1 LSRPRAAILLTGNEL
16 LRGVISDQNAPHL
29 ARALERLGFS
39 LTRTVI
45 VGDELADIRAG
56 LRTALETADL
66 VVTSGGLG
74 PTHDDRTVE
83 AIAAEAGV
91 PLVLDEEVLGTIT
104 GWTDRVAERYGYD
117 RGRFDAGNRKQA
129 RIPEGAH
136 VLGIAGTAPA
146 LVVALGDAR
155 LVVLPGV
162 PSELRR
168 LWPLAPKHPALADL
182 FARAQPRRQWLIR
195 TYGIGESHVADL
207 FAEAGGDPEGVET
220 SICARNFEIEIDI
233 RAEVGSE
240 ANGAALRDRMT
251 TALGDFV
258 FATDE
263 RPLPELVLD
272 LLRER
277 GWTAATAESC
287 TGGLVAGKLT
297 DIAGSSDVF
306 AGGAVVYSNE
316 LKMSL
321 LGVPRDLIEA
331 HGAVSAEVA
340 EAMAEGARERLDA
353 DVAVS
358 VTGVAGPGGG
368 TPEKP
373 VGLVYMHVASPAG
386 GEGSRTEWPGDRAIV
401 RARATAGALQLLRAH
416 VVAAAAHARP

>member
-16 LRGVISDQNAPHL
+16 LRGVISDANAPHL

-45 VGDELADIRAG
+45 VGDELDDIRAG
-56 LRTALETADL
+56 LRAVLETADL
-66 VVTSGGLG
+66 IVTSGGLG

-91 PLVLDEEVLGTIT
+91 PLVLDEDVLGRIT
-104 GWTDRVAERYGYD
+104 RWTNGVAERYGFEP
-117 RGRFDAGNRKQA
+117 GRFDAGNRKQA
-129 RIPEGAH
+129 HIPQGSD

-146 LVVALGDAR
+146 LVVRMGDAR

-168 LWPLAPKHPALADL
+168 LWPLAPDHPALAEL
-182 FARAQPRRQWLIR
+182 FARAQPRRRWLIR

-233 RAEVGSE
+233 RAEGASE
-240 ANGAALRDRMT
+240 ANGAAMNERMT
-251 TALGDFV
+251 DALGEFV
-258 FATDE
+258 FADDD
-263 RPLPELVLD
+263 RPLSEIVLD
-272 LLRER
+272 LLREQ
-277 GWTAATAESC
+277 GWKAATAESC
-287 TGGLVAGKLT
+287 TGGMVAGKLT
-297 DIAGSSDVF
+297 DIAGSSETF
-306 AGGAVVYSNE
+306 AGGVVAYSNE

-321 LGVPRDLIEA
+321 LDVPAELLET

-340 EAMAEGARERLDA
+340 EAMAEGARERLGA

-368 TPEKP
+368 TEEKP
-373 VGLVYMHVASPAG
+373 VGLVYLHVSSPAG
-386 GEGSRTEWPGDRAIV
+386 GEGRRMEWPGDRAIV
-401 RARATAGALQLLRAH
+401 RSRATVAALQLLRAH
-416 VVAAAAHARP
+416 VVAASAHARS

>member
-1 LSRPRAAILLTGNEL
+1 MSRPRAAILLTGNEL
-16 LRGVISDQNAPHL
+16 LRGVISDANAPHL

-45 VGDELADIRAG
+45 VGDDLDDIRAG
-56 LRTALETADL
+56 LRAVLETADL

-83 AIAAEAGV
+83 AIAAEAGL
-91 PLVLDEEVLGTIT
+91 PLVLDEDVLGRIT
-104 GWTDRVAERYGYD
+104 RWTNGVAERYGFEP
-117 RGRFDAGNRKQA
+117 GRFDAGNRKQA
-129 RIPEGAH
+129 HIPEGSD

-146 LVVALGDAR
+146 LIVRMSDAR

-168 LWPLAPKHPALADL
+168 LWPLAPDHPALAEL
-182 FARAQPRRQWLIR
+182 FARAQPRRRWLIR

-233 RAEVGSE
+233 RAEGGSE
-240 ANGAALRDRMT
+240 ENGAAMNERMT
-251 TALGDFV
+251 AALGEFV
-258 FATDE
+258 FADDD
-263 RPLPELVLD
+263 RPLSEIVLD
-272 LLRER
+272 LLREQ
-277 GWTAATAESC
+277 GWTGATAESC
-287 TGGLVAGKLT
+287 TGGMVAGKLT
-297 DIAGSSDVF
+297 DIAGSSEAF
-306 AGGAVVYSNE
+306 AGGVVAYSNE

-321 LGVPRDLIEA
+321 LGVPEELLEA

-340 EAMAEGARERLDA
+340 EAMAEGARERLGA

-368 TPEKP
+368 TEEKP
-373 VGLVYMHVASPAG
+373 VGLVYLHVASPAG
-386 GEGSRTEWPGDRAIV
+386 GEGRRMEWPGDRAIV
-401 RARATAGALQLLRAH
+401 RARATVAALQLLRAH
-416 VVAAAAHARP
+416 VVAASAHARS

>member
-1 LSRPRAAILLTGNEL
+1 MSRPRAAILLTGNEL
-16 LRGVISDQNAPHL
+16 LRGVISDANAPHL

-45 VGDELADIRAG
+45 VGDELDDIRAG
-56 LRTALETADL
+56 LRAVLETADL
-66 VVTSGGLG
+66 IVTSGGLG

-91 PLVLDEEVLGTIT
+91 PLVLDEDVLGRIT
-104 GWTDRVAERYGYD
+104 RWTNGVAERYGFEP
-117 RGRFDAGNRKQA
+117 GRFDAGNRKQA
-129 RIPEGAH
+129 HIPQGSD

-146 LVVALGDAR
+146 LVVRMGDAR

-168 LWPLAPKHPALADL
+168 LWPLAPDHPALAEL
-182 FARAQPRRQWLIR
+182 FARAQPRRRWLIR

-233 RAEVGSE
+233 RAEGASE
-240 ANGAALRDRMT
+240 ANGAAMNERMT
-251 TALGDFV
+251 DALGEFV
-258 FATDE
+258 FADDD
-263 RPLPELVLD
+263 RPLSEIVLD
-272 LLRER
+272 LLREQ
-277 GWTAATAESC
+277 GWKAATAESC
-287 TGGLVAGKLT
+287 TGGMVAGKLT
-297 DIAGSSDVF
+297 DIAGSSETF
-306 AGGAVVYSNE
+306 AGGVVAYSNE

-321 LGVPRDLIEA
+321 LDVPAELLET

-340 EAMAEGARERLDA
+340 EAMAEGARERLGA

-368 TPEKP
+368 TEEKP
-373 VGLVYMHVASPAG
+373 VGLVYLHVSSPAG
-386 GEGSRTEWPGDRAIV
+386 GEGRRMEWPGDRAIV
-401 RARATAGALQLLRAH
+401 RSRATVAALQLLRAH
-416 VVAAAAHARP
+416 VVAASAHARS

>member
-1 LSRPRAAILLTGNEL
+1 MSRPRAAILLTGNEL
-16 LRGVISDQNAPHL
+16 LRGVISDANAPHL

-45 VGDELADIRAG
+45 VGDELDDIRAG
-56 LRTALETADL
+56 LRAVLETADL
-66 VVTSGGLG
+66 IVTSGGLG

-91 PLVLDEEVLGTIT
+91 PLVLDEDVLGRIT
-104 GWTDRVAERYGYD
+104 RWTNGVAERYGFEP
-117 RGRFDAGNRKQA
+117 GRFDAGNRKQA
-129 RIPEGAH
+129 HIPQGSD

-146 LVVALGDAR
+146 LVVRMGDAR

-168 LWPLAPKHPALADL
+168 LWPLAPDHPALAEL
-182 FARAQPRRQWLIR
+182 FARAQPRRRWLIR

-207 FAEAGGDPEGVET
+207 FAETGGDPEGVET

-233 RAEVGSE
+233 RAEGASE
-240 ANGAALRDRMT
+240 ANGAAMNERMT
-251 TALGDFV
+251 DALGEFV
-258 FATDE
+258 FADDD
-263 RPLPELVLD
+263 RPLSEIVLD
-272 LLRER
+272 LLREQ
-277 GWTAATAESC
+277 GWKAATAESC
-287 TGGLVAGKLT
+287 TGGMVAGKLT
-297 DIAGSSDVF
+297 DIAGSSETF
-306 AGGAVVYSNE
+306 AGGVVAYSNE

-321 LGVPRDLIEA
+321 LDVPAELLET

-340 EAMAEGARERLDA
+340 EAMAEGARERLGA

-368 TPEKP
+368 TEEKP
-373 VGLVYMHVASPAG
+373 VGLVYLHVSSPAG
-386 GEGSRTEWPGDRAIV
+386 GEGRRMEWPGDRAIV
-401 RARATAGALQLLRAH
+401 RSRATVAALQLLRAH
-416 VVAAAAHARP
+416 VVAASAHARS

>member
-1 LSRPRAAILLTGNEL
+1 M
-16 LRGVISDQNAPHL
+16 ISDQNAPHL

-45 VGDELADIRAG
+45 VGDDLDDIRAG

-91 PLVLDEEVLGTIT
+91 PLVLDEEVLGRIT
-104 GWTDRVAERYGYD
+104 RWTNGVAERYGFQ

-129 RIPEGAH
+129 HIPEGSE

-146 LVVALGDAR
+146 LIVRMGDAH

-168 LWPLAPKHPALADL
+168 LWPLAPEHPALAEL
-182 FARAQPRRQWLIR
+182 FARAQPRRQWMIR

-207 FAEAGGDPEGVET
+207 FAEAGGDPDGVET

-233 RAEVGSE
+233 RAEAGSE
-240 ANGAALRDRMT
+240 ASGAAMNERMT
-251 TALGDFV
+251 AALGEFV
-258 FATDE
+258 FADDE
-263 RPLPELVLD
+263 RPLSEIVLD

-287 TGGLVAGKLT
+287 TGGMVAGKLT

-306 AGGAVVYSNE
+306 SGAVVAYSNE

-321 LGVPRDLIEA
+321 LGVSAALLEA
-331 HGAVSAEVA
+331 HGAVSPEVA
-340 EAMAEGARERLDA
+340 EAMAEGARERLGT

-368 TPEKP
+368 TEEKP
-373 VGLVYMHVASPAG
+373 VGLVYLHVASPAG
-386 GEGSRTEWPGDRAIV
+386 GEGRQMEWPGDRAIV
-401 RARATAGALQLLRAH
+401 RARATVAALQLLRAH
-416 VVAAAAHARP
+416 VVAASAHARP